1 MTPLNADQCRAGR
14 QEGGGRA
21 LNQAQADQS
30 RHLRPNLR
38 LLCINKDLSE
48 TLMQKK
54 CADYAND
61 ANVSARVF
69 G

>member
-1 MTPLNADQCRAGR
+1 MPTSAG
-14 QEGGGRA
+14 QGRA
-21 LNQAQADQS
+21 LKQAQAGWS
-30 RHLRPNLR
+30 RHLKPNLR

-54 CADYAND
+54 CVDYAND